1 MSVGVTV
8 FSTLQENPVNPFR
21 TMGSKRLYSNQYSNQ
36 SGTAEATAFVSF
48 VNKENEGFF
57 VFILNITEKKGFYV
71 VMKLNGSEILLECLL
86 EQGVDTVFG
95 YPGGSVLNIYDALYK
110 YSDKITHIL
119 TAHEQ
124 GACHAADGYARSSG
138 RTGVVIATSG
148 PGATNLVTGIA
159 TAYMDS
165 IPLVAITGNVPVSL
179 LGLDSF
185 QEVDIAGITMPVTKH
200 NYIVKDVRELADT
213 VREAFYI
220 ANTGRKGPVLID
232 VPIDVQNAPV
242 RKFKYPD
249 SVSMRTYKPTVKGHI
264 VQIKKVIAEL
274 EKAKRPVICAGGGVL
289 LGDAQKL
296 LQEFSHRH
304 KIPVVTTMM
313 GIGAMQTEDP
323 LYFGMVGNNGA
334 PCANRAMNE
343 ADMIIMVGARVA
355 DRAVNQPEIITK
367 NKVLVHMDVDPAEI
381 GKNAGPT
388 IPLVGDAKHI
398 FSDMLEQE
406 LDGDYSEWVVC
417 LQEYEKT
424 MADTRKPDP
433 AFVDPAE
440 FVRRLSDKM
449 EQDAVYVA
457 DVGQNQIW
465 SCRNC
470 KIREGSF
477 LTSGG
482 MGTMGYSIPAA
493 MGAKLGAPGRQVVA
507 VCGDGSFQM
516 SMMEFATMR
525 QYQVPVKIVVIAN
538 HYLGMVREYQQ
549 NTYKGRYSVVEL
561 GGGPDLEKLAQAY
574 GMDFI
579 RLEAPDKMDE
589 AIDAFLKDEDAVL
602 MECVINPMDTVK

>member
-1 MSVGVTV
+1 MNGAQAMVKC
-8 FSTLQENPVNPFR
+8 L
-21 TMGSKRLYSNQYSNQ
+21 
-36 SGTAEATAFVSF
+36 
-48 VNKENEGFF
+48 ENEG
-57 VFILNITEKKGFYV
+57 VE
-71 VMKLNGSEILLECLL
+71 M
-86 EQGVDTVFG
+86 VFG
-95 YPGGSVLNIYDALYK
+95 YPGVAICPFYDSLLDTDIKSVLIR
-110 YSDKITHIL
+110 T
-119 TAHEQ
+119 EQ
-124 GACHAADGYARSSG
+124 NAAHAASGLARV
-138 RTGVVIATSG
+138 TGKVGVCAVTSG
-148 PGATNLVTGIA
+148 PGATNLITGIA
-159 TAYMDS
+159 TAFADS
-165 IPLVAITGNVPVSL
+165 IPLVCITGQVNSELIGSDV
-179 LGLDSF
+179 F
-185 QEVDIAGITMPVTKH
+185 QEADITGAAESF
-200 NYIVKDVRELADT
+200 VKYSYLVKNAEDIPQIFK
-213 VREAFYI
+213 EAFYI

-274 EKAKRPVICAGGGVL
+274 EKAKCPVICAGGGVL

-296 LQEFSHRH
+296 LREFSHRH

>member
-1 MSVGVTV
+1 MNGAQAMVKC
-8 FSTLQENPVNPFR
+8 L
-21 TMGSKRLYSNQYSNQ
+21 
-36 SGTAEATAFVSF
+36 
-48 VNKENEGFF
+48 ENEG
-57 VFILNITEKKGFYV
+57 VE
-71 VMKLNGSEILLECLL
+71 M
-86 EQGVDTVFG
+86 VFG
-95 YPGGSVLNIYDALYK
+95 YPGVAICPFYDSLLDTDIKSVLIR
-110 YSDKITHIL
+110 T
-119 TAHEQ
+119 EQ
-124 GACHAADGYARSSG
+124 NAAHAASGLARV
-138 RTGVVIATSG
+138 TGKVGVCAVTSG
-148 PGATNLVTGIA
+148 PGATNLITGIA
-159 TAYMDS
+159 TAFADS
-165 IPLVAITGNVPVSL
+165 IPLVCITGQVNSELIGSDV
-179 LGLDSF
+179 F
-185 QEVDIAGITMPVTKH
+185 QEADITGAAESF
-200 NYIVKDVRELADT
+200 VKYSYLVKNAEDIPQIFK
-213 VREAFYI
+213 EAFYI

-296 LQEFSHRH
+296 LREFSHRH

-406 LDGDYSEWVVC
+406 LGGDYSEWVVC

-549 NTYKGRYSVVEL
+549 NTYKERYSVVEL

>member
-1 MSVGVTV
+1 MNGAQAMVKC
-8 FSTLQENPVNPFR
+8 L
-21 TMGSKRLYSNQYSNQ
+21 
-36 SGTAEATAFVSF
+36 
-48 VNKENEGFF
+48 ENEG
-57 VFILNITEKKGFYV
+57 VE
-71 VMKLNGSEILLECLL
+71 M
-86 EQGVDTVFG
+86 VFG
-95 YPGGSVLNIYDALYK
+95 YPGVAICPFYDSLLDTDIKSVLIR
-110 YSDKITHIL
+110 T
-119 TAHEQ
+119 EQ
-124 GACHAADGYARSSG
+124 NAAHAASGLARV
-138 RTGVVIATSG
+138 TGKVGVCAVTSG
-148 PGATNLVTGIA
+148 PGATNLITGIA
-159 TAYMDS
+159 TAFADS
-165 IPLVAITGNVPVSL
+165 IPLVCITGQVNSELIGSDV
-179 LGLDSF
+179 F
-185 QEVDIAGITMPVTKH
+185 QEADITGAAESF
-200 NYIVKDVRELADT
+200 VKYSYLVKNAEDIPQIFK
-213 VREAFYI
+213 EAFYI

-274 EKAKRPVICAGGGVL
+274 EKAKHPVICAGGGVL

-296 LQEFSHRH
+296 LREFSHRH

-449 EQDAVYVA
+449 ERDAVYVA

>member
-1 MSVGVTV
+1 MNGAQAMVKC
-8 FSTLQENPVNPFR
+8 L
-21 TMGSKRLYSNQYSNQ
+21 
-36 SGTAEATAFVSF
+36 
-48 VNKENEGFF
+48 ENEG
-57 VFILNITEKKGFYV
+57 VE
-71 VMKLNGSEILLECLL
+71 M
-86 EQGVDTVFG
+86 VFG
-95 YPGGSVLNIYDALYK
+95 YPGVAICPFYDSLLDTDIKSVLIR
-110 YSDKITHIL
+110 T
-119 TAHEQ
+119 EQ
-124 GACHAADGYARSSG
+124 NAAHAASGLARVTG
-138 RTGVVIATSG
+138 RVGVCAVTSG
-148 PGATNLVTGIA
+148 PGATNLITGIA
-159 TAYMDS
+159 TAFADS
-165 IPLVAITGNVPVSL
+165 IPLVCITGQVNSELIGSDV
-179 LGLDSF
+179 F
-185 QEVDIAGITMPVTKH
+185 QEADITGAAESF
-200 NYIVKDVRELADT
+200 VKYSYLVKNAEDIPQIFK
-213 VREAFYI
+213 EAFYI

-296 LQEFSHRH
+296 LREFSHRH

>member
-1 MSVGVTV
+1 MTV
-8 FSTLQENPVNPFR
+8 AKAMT
-21 TMGSKRLYSNQYSNQ
+21 
-36 SGTAEATAFVSF
+36 
-48 VNKENEGFF
+48 
-57 VFILNITEKKGFYV
+57 
-71 VMKLNGSEILLECLL
+71 ECLAA
-86 EQGVDTVFG
+86 EGISTVFG
-95 YPGGSVLNIYDALYK
+95 YPGAAICPFYDELYK
-110 YSDKITHIL
+110 TDIRHIL
-119 TAHEQ
+119 VRHEAN
-124 GACHAADGYARSSG
+124 GGHAASGYARI
-138 RTGVVIATSG
+138 TGKPAVAIATSG
-148 PGATNLVTGIA
+148 PGALNLITAIA

-165 IPLVAITGNVPVSL
+165 VPMVVITGQVNSDQIGRDV
-179 LGLDSF
+179 F
-185 QEVDIAGITMPVTKH
+185 QEADITGAAESF
-200 NYIVKDVRELADT
+200 VKYSYLVKNAEDIPQIFK
-213 VREAFYI
+213 EAFYI

-296 LQEFSHRH
+296 LREFSHRH

-406 LDGDYSEWVVC
+406 LEGDYSEWVVC

-424 MADTRKPDP
+424 MTDTRKPDP

-465 SCRNC
+465 SCGYHIV
-470 KIREGSF
+470 KKGKF

-493 MGAKLGAPGRQVVA
+493 MGAKTAAMDKQVIA

-516 SMMEFATMR
+516 SMMELATIR
-525 QYQVPVKIVVIAN
+525 QHRIPVKIIVLKN
-538 HYLGMVREYQQ
+538 NYLGMVREYQHY
-549 NTYKGRYSVVEL
+549 TYKDHYSVVDL
-561 GGGPDLEKLAQAY
+561 SGSPDLEKLSAAY
-574 GMDFI
+574 DI
-579 RLEAPDKMDE
+579 PYLRLNNMEHVDE
-589 AIDAFLKDEDAVL
+589 VLDTFLAEDNTMLLECLID
-602 MECVINPMDTVK
+602 PMDLVK

>member
-1 MSVGVTV
+1 MNGAQAMVKC
-8 FSTLQENPVNPFR
+8 L
-21 TMGSKRLYSNQYSNQ
+21 
-36 SGTAEATAFVSF
+36 
-48 VNKENEGFF
+48 ENEG
-57 VFILNITEKKGFYV
+57 VE
-71 VMKLNGSEILLECLL
+71 M
-86 EQGVDTVFG
+86 VFG
-95 YPGGSVLNIYDALYK
+95 YPGVAICPFYDSLLDTDIKSVLIR
-110 YSDKITHIL
+110 T
-119 TAHEQ
+119 EQ
-124 GACHAADGYARSSG
+124 NAAHAASGLARV
-138 RTGVVIATSG
+138 TGKVGVCAVTSG
-148 PGATNLVTGIA
+148 PGATNLITGIA
-159 TAYMDS
+159 TAFADS
-165 IPLVAITGNVPVSL
+165 IPLVCITGQVNSELIGSDV
-179 LGLDSF
+179 F
-185 QEVDIAGITMPVTKH
+185 QEADITGAAESF
-200 NYIVKDVRELADT
+200 VKYSYLVKNAEDIPQIFK
-213 VREAFYI
+213 EAFYI

-296 LQEFSHRH
+296 LREFSHRH

-579 RLEAPDKMDE
+579 RLDAPDKMDE

-602 MECVINPMDTVK
+602 MECVVNPMDTVK